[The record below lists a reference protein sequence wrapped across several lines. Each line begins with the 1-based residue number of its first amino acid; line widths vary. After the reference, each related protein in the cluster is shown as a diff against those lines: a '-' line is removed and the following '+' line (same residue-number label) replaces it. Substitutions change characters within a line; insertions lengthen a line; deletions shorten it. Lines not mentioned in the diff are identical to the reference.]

1 MPHHSWIEIE
11 KIIFFLCLLFMAMV
25 YRLIWFQ
32 KNIIQL
38 DFSTVNENNL
48 SLSRIWIAC
57 QRETYFFEFSEF
69 YFWIHALKYMKQ
81 KHMSR
86 HTPKFTWRLFFL
98 LLGNCFKRAPCL
110 KINLR
115 SMKGKNCAK
124 NIWHTLL
131 SAVDFQYINTNRCY

>member
-38 DFSTVNENNL
+38 DCSTVNENNL
-48 SLSRIWIAC
+48 NLSRIWIAC
-57 QRETYFFEFSEF
+57 QRETYFFELSEF
-69 YFWIHALKYMKQ
+69 YFWIRALKYMKQ
-81 KHMSR
+81 KHVSR

-98 LLGNCFKRAPCL
+98 LLGNYFTFYQCGRSFL
-110 KINLR
+110 KVQFLGLISGFYPWDLMWKPLYPR
-115 SMKGKNCAK
+115 
-124 NIWHTLL
+124 
-131 SAVDFQYINTNRCY
+131 D

>member
-81 KHMSR
+81 KHVSR

-115 SMKGKNCAK
+115 SMKGQNCAK
-124 NIWHTLL
+124 NIWYTLL